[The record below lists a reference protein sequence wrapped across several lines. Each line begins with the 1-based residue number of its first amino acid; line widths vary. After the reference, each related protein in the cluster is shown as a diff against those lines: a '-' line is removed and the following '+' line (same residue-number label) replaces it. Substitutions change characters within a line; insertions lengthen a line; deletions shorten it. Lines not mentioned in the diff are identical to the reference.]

1 MMRSRLPVSGA
12 GLAVSG
18 LRRKRTLRSLLSLH
32 ELSRTLG
39 PESQVSCWM
48 DNPKVVEPGLSF
60 WERTLTQL
68 SLRALHSEHD
78 FNLEDFLVGTRQ
90 AYVTCHQ
97 LIGRRDWSALESL
110 VQPSCLLA
118 ETFTEGSLAPSEPED
133 YTIVSAVVSRARTA
147 NADHSLAHLEV
158 SFRVLQT
165 ETLDDFRHGRCYT
178 TLSDPPRLQQSKWTF
193 ERQLNTTGDAAEG
206 AGWQVA
212 DIKWIVADDSV
223 ELHPH

>member
-1 MMRSRLPVSGA
+1 MRCLSAR

-18 LRRKRTLRSLLSLH
+18 LRRVRSLLSLH

-39 PESQVSCWM
+39 PEKQVSCWM
-48 DNPKVVEPGLSF
+48 DNPKVVEPGLSL
-60 WERTLTQL
+60 WERTLTRL
-68 SLRALHSEHD
+68 SLRAIHSEHE

-118 ETFTEGSLAPSEPED
+118 ETFTEGSLAPSASEPED
-133 YTIVSAVVSRARTA
+133 YTILSAVLSRARTA
-147 NADHSLAHLEV
+147 NTDHSLAHLEV

-165 ETLDDFRHGRCYT
+165 ETLDDFRHGRCYS

-193 ERQLNTTGDAAEG
+193 ERKLSATGDAAEG
-206 AGWQVA
+206 TEWQVA

-223 ELHPH
+223 ELHPQ